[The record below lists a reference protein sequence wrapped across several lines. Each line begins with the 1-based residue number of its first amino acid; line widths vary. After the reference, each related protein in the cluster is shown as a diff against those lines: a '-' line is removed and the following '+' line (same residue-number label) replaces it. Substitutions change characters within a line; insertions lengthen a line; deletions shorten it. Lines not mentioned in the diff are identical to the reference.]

1 MARLIYHKP
10 KFAILDDCTSA
21 TSIESEGPIYEFV
34 KEHGITMLTVSHK
47 PVLWKHH
54 DIMLHFSEETGFR
67 VLKMEEVMKDPKFQD
82 EIRKGEKNHQED
94 AVQEAED

>member
-21 TSIESEGPIYEFV
+21 TSIESEGPIYELV

-47 PVLWKHH
+47 PMLWKYH
-54 DIMLHFSEETGFR
+54 DIMLRFAEDEGFKI
-67 VLKMEEVMKDPKFQD
+67 LKMEDVFKDPKF
-82 EIRKGEKNHQED
+82 
-94 AVQEAED
+94 